1 MTPPSLYVI
10 DVMCA
15 DILPRSALAVP
26 LYRWPLFHR
35 RPTVPE
41 PAAGAAAGHRGGGRA
56 EGLHP
61 AAAAELQRG

>member
-1 MTPPSLYVI
+1 MW
-10 DVMCA
+10 A

-26 LYRWPLFHR
+26 LYRWPLLHR